1 MDLSGLPPLVMLV
14 PAVAAGLLGYG
25 IGKLRGFNEG
35 VVHGRASQ
43 GAVNRIAEEFD
54 YVLEEPG
61 VIMVDGEEFV
71 KALMQAQIKAEAE
84 RTDGEDHG

>member
-1 MDLSGLPPLVMLV
+1 MVDLSQLPLLVMLV
-14 PAVAAGLLGYG
+14 PLVIGLALGYG
-25 IGKLRGFNEG
+25 YGRLKGFNEG

-84 RTDGEDHG
+84 RTEEE